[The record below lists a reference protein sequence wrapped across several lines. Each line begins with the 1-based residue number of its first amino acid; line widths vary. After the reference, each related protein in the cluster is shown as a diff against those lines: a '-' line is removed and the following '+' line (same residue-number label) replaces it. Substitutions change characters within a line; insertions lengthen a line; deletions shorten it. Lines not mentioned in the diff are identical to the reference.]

1 MSLWEWAARA
11 YAGDGVPEI
20 CLSLQDDDGQS
31 VCLLLWAAW
40 RGPVDADTVEAAA
53 DTARSWHA
61 SGIDPLRA
69 VRRTL
74 KKPVPDID
82 NTRRLALRE
91 EVKRVELSAERGLLD
106 ELASIS
112 GPPSGSRFDAVAALA
127 AASRVWS
134 DRVPREALKTLAGRL
149 PEPGSGDV

>member
-11 YAGDGVPEI
+11 YARDGVQDS
-20 CLSLQDDDGQS
+20 CLALQDEDGQS

-40 RGPVDADTVEAAA
+40 RGPVDAETVEAAA
-53 DTARSWHA
+53 ETARSWHTSA
-61 SGIDPLRA
+61 IDPVRT

-74 KKPVPDID
+74 KKPVPDMD
-82 NTRRLALRE
+82 DARRLALRE
-91 EVKRVELSAERGLLD
+91 EIKRVELSAERGLLD

-112 GPPSGSRFDAVAALA
+112 GPPSGAAFDVVTALA
-127 AASRVWS
+127 AASRAWS

-149 PEPGSGDV
+149 PQPGPGDV